1 VVPVEIRDADSPL
14 RRVEYSLDAG
24 RWQVM
29 FPGDGILDSRHE
41 RFELRLPTADA
52 GRMLVVRV
60 ADALNNVGS
69 GEVRLPAA
77 Q

>member
-1 VVPVEIRDADSPL
+1 
-14 RRVEYSLDAG
+14 
-24 RWQVM
+24 M

-60 ADALNNVGS
+60 ADALNNVGG
-69 GEVRLPAA
+69 GEVRLPPA